1 MSYKHLQS
9 IKVFSSDLEVGM
21 FVSALDK
28 PWEKSDFLI
37 QGFELQDELDI
48 EAIKEECGFVYVD
61 FCNENQFKKHQLKT
75 TASKTYKE
83 EVLSKSNPDNF
94 DLSKHTK
101 HSRATTRQSSKI
113 VKSVLDK
120 VMLGKDFDSYS
131 VKNTVKNMVRE
142 VLTNE
147 EAMMMMIMMKNKDG
161 RIAQH
166 SLNVSILAIGF
177 ARFLGFCETQIEEI
191 GIGAMLHDIG
201 KVRVDE
207 KLLNMKEKLN
217 NEQMHELCKHPQYS
231 YEILQQKS
239 DLPTA
244 AIDIAVCHHERLSG
258 QGYPRGLKAAQI
270 SNRVRIVSIIDVF
283 ESLTSDQ
290 SHRSALSVVE
300 AYKILMQGKGK
311 RYDEHLVLKL
321 IEWRGIYP
329 AGTIVEMQ
337 NGEVG
342 IVVSGNRREN
352 KLKPKV
358 LLILDEEKKKQKQR
372 LVDLSFIQ
380 TDAESKPYTIFKTYE
395 SEAFGVNVSQYLEE
409 GLIIAPT
416 C

>member
-1 MSYKHLQS
+1 MSFKHLQS
-9 IKVFSSDLEVGM
+9 IKVYAGDLEVGM

-28 PWEKSDFLI
+28 PWEKSPFLL
-37 QGFELQDELDI
+37 QGFSLQDNLDV
-48 EAIKEECGFVYVD
+48 EAVKNECGHVYVD
-61 FCNENQFKKHQLKT
+61 FKSESQLKKFRFKT
-75 TASKTYKE
+75 TVSKTYREK
-83 EVLSKSNPDNF
+83 VFNQSLNKDF
-94 DLSKHTK
+94 DLKEHTK
-101 HSRATTRQSSKI
+101 TSRKVTKRSSKV

-120 VMLGKDFDSYS
+120 VMLGEDFDSYS

-147 EAMMMMIMMKNKDG
+147 EAMLMMIMMKNKDG
-161 RIAQH
+161 LIAQH
-166 SLNVSILAIGF
+166 SLNVSILSIGF
-177 ARFLGFCETQIEEI
+177 SRFLGFSETQIEEI
-191 GIGAMLHDIG
+191 GIGAILHDIG

-207 KLLNMKEKLN
+207 KLLNMKGKLN
-217 NEQMHELCKHPQYS
+217 DEQMHQLCKHPQYS
-231 YEILQQKS
+231 YEILQKKS
-239 DLPTA
+239 DLPA
-244 AIDIAVCHHERLSG
+244 AAVDIAVCHHERLGG

-270 SNRVRIVSIIDVF
+270 SKRVRIVSIVDAF

-290 SHRSALSVVE
+290 IHRKAYSVVE
-300 AYKILMQGKGK
+300 AYKKLMQGKGTK
-311 RYDEHLVLKL
+311 FDEHLVLKL

-342 IVVSGNRREN
+342 IVVSGNRKRN

-358 LLILDEEKKKQKQR
+358 LLVLDENKKERKQR

-380 TDAESKPYTIFKTYE
+380 TDAESKPYTIYKAYE
-395 SEAFGVNVSQYLEE
+395 TEAFGVNVSQFLED

-416 C
+416 R